1 MVFLKPQRFTDF
13 TETDWDNYFA
23 NETSSSYYA
32 GAHQDFKTIVPFSRK
47 AEEGRWKE
55 SKLEKVKN
63 YILAQFEE
71 QEVTK

>member
-1 MVFLKPQRFTDF
+1 MEEKRKMVFLKPQRFADF
-13 TETDWDNYFA
+13 TQEDWDAYFA

-32 GAHQDFKTIVPFSRK
+32 GAHQDFKTIVPFSLK

-63 YILAQFEE
+63 YILSQF
-71 QEVTK
+71 